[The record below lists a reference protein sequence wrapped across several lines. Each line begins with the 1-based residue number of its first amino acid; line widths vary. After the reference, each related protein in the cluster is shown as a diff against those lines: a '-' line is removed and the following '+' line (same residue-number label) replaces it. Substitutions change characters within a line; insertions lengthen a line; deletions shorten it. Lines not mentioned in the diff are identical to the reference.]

1 MQGAGMVV
9 SEPNFDKINK
19 RLVDNTVCFSKKTSE
34 FMGYQCPEQGFKP
47 VRRETQSLAVSFP
60 AV

>member
-1 MQGAGMVV
+1 MVV

-19 RLVDNTVCFSKKTSE
+19 RLVDNTVCLSKKTSE

-47 VRRETQSLAVSFP
+47 VRRVTQSLAVSFP